1 MTKVYLIRHAEAEGN
16 RYRRVQGWYDGKIT
30 ANGYRQIEALS
41 KRFADI
47 HIDAVYASDLF
58 RTQTTAKAIYEPK
71 GLRLNTVPAL
81 REVNMGEWEDRTWG
95 ELNMVDRERLDLFN
109 ATSPDWQAPGG
120 DSFESLRSRVGDA
133 IIELANQHDGQ
144 TIAMFCH
151 ACAIRN
157 TLCRFR
163 GLSVEESADAP
174 SSDNTAVSLLEI
186 EGDKVRVVFQ
196 DDNSHLSEEIS
207 TAAQS
212 RKWRAAHKDLGDT
225 PSLWFRPMD
234 LEREGEVYVEARR
247 NAWKTI
253 HGLKNMKKFHGEGFL
268 TVARQNSAYDPR
280 SVVRAYLYEKPA
292 GLLQMDF
299 EREASEGAGWIPF
312 YYMEPEFRSMGL
324 GVQMM
329 GQAVSSFRELGRD
342 KIRLR
347 CAPHN
352 LIAQKFY
359 HSEGFRKIGEEPGG
373 SSMLDILEKP
383 L

>member
-16 RYRRVQGWYDGKIT
+16 LYRRAQGWYDGRIT

-41 KRFADI
+41 RRFADI

-58 RTQTTAKAIYEPK
+58 RTCATAGAIYKPK
-71 GLRLNTVPAL
+71 GLPLNTDPGL
-81 REVNMGEWEDRTWG
+81 REVNLGEWEDKTWG
-95 ELNMVDRERLDLFN
+95 ELNMFDHDRLELFN
-109 ATSPDWQAPGG
+109 ATSPEWQAPGG
-120 DSFESLRSRVGDA
+120 DSFDSLRTRVGDT
-133 IIELANQHDGQ
+133 IIKLAKKHDGQ
-144 TIAMFCH
+144 TIAVFCH

-157 TLCRFR
+157 TLCRFH
-163 GLSVEESADAP
+163 GLSVAESGDAP
-174 SSDNTAVSLLEI
+174 TSDNTAVSLLEI
-186 EGDKVRVVFQ
+186 AGDEVHVVFQ

-212 RKWRAAHKDLGDT
+212 RKWREAHKDLGNT
-225 PSLWFRPMD
+225 PSLWFKPMD
-234 LEREGEVYVEARR
+234 LEKEGEVYFEARR
-247 NAWKTI
+247 EAWMTI
-253 HGLKNMKKFHGEGFL
+253 HGSMKKFHGEGFL
-268 TVARQNSAYDPR
+268 QVARQNSAYDPR
-280 SVVRAYLYEKPA
+280 SVVRAYLYDKPA

-299 EREASEGAGWIPF
+299 ERDADQKAGWIPF

-352 LIAQKFY
+352 VIAQKFY
-359 HSEGFRKIGEEPGG
+359 YSEGFRKIGEEPGG
-373 SSMLDILEKP
+373 RAMLDILEKP

>member
-1 MTKVYLIRHAEAEGN
+1 
-16 RYRRVQGWYDGKIT
+16 
-30 ANGYRQIEALS
+30 
-41 KRFADI
+41 
-47 HIDAVYASDLF
+47 
-58 RTQTTAKAIYEPK
+58 
-71 GLRLNTVPAL
+71 
-81 REVNMGEWEDRTWG
+81 MGEWEDLPWG
-95 ELNMVDRERLDLFN
+95 ELNMFDRARLELFN
-109 ATSPDWQAPGG
+109 ATSPEWQAPGG
-120 DSFESLRSRVGDA
+120 DSFESLRTRVGDA
-133 IIELANQHDGQ
+133 IIDLAGKHDGQ
-144 TIAMFCH
+144 TIAVFCH

-157 TLCRFR
+157 TLCRFH
-163 GLSVEESADAP
+163 GLSVAESFDAP
-174 SSDNTAVSLLEI
+174 TSDNTAVSLLEI
-186 EGDKVRVVFQ
+186 EGDAVRIVFQ

-212 RKWRAAHKDLGDT
+212 RKWREAHKELGDT
-225 PSLWFRPMD
+225 PSLWFRSMD

-247 NAWKTI
+247 EAWKTI
-253 HGLKNMKKFHGEGFL
+253 HGPEKMAMFNGDGFL
-268 TVARQNSAYDPR
+268 AVARKNSAYDPR
-280 SVVRAYLYEKPA
+280 SVVRAFLYEKPA

-299 EREASEGAGWIPF
+299 ERDADQKAGWIPF
-312 YYMEPEFRSMGL
+312 YYMEPELRSMGL

-359 HSEGFRKIGEEPGG
+359 RSEGFRKIGEEPGG